1 MKIYHTVNLVAD
13 INEEKMPAHLLNL
26 FVSLPEQ
33 EMKRLL
39 THVFIGAIDE
49 LGALDAINEDNTY
62 ATVSWAN

>member
-13 INEEKMPAHLLNL
+13 INEERMPAHLLNL
-26 FVSLPEQ
+26 FILLPEQ

-39 THVFIGAIDE
+39 THVFISAIDE